1 MMEEMTQREY
11 LQFLTEK
18 PRTGKA
24 ATVKADGSPHV
35 VPIWFTLDGETLVFT
50 TWHAT
55 VKAANLR
62 RDNRIAICVDDQ
74 QPPFSFIQIEGRAS
88 LQEDAE
94 DLEYWATRIAGRYMG
109 EQKAEEYG
117 RRNSVHGELLVRVK
131 PIRVIARKNIAD

>member
-1 MMEEMTQREY
+1 MEEMTKQEY
-11 LQFLTEK
+11 LQFLIEK

-24 ATVKADGSPHV
+24 ATVKTDGSPHV
-35 VPIWFTLDGETLVFT
+35 VPIWFALDGETLVFT

-62 RDNRIAICVDDQ
+62 RDSRIAICVDDQ
-74 QPPFSFIQIEGRAS
+74 QPPFSFVQIEGRAS
-88 LQEDAE
+88 LEEDTD

-117 RRNSVHGELLVRVK
+117 KRNSVQGELLVRVK
-131 PIRVIARKNIAD
+131 PIQVIARKNIAD